1 MTPPA
6 SRRLRVLRV
15 VSRLDTGGIE
25 MRLLDLLPRLDRER
39 FEVRV
44 VSIRRAGTVATLLEQ
59 RGVPVT
65 VVRCHGQLATL
76 WSAWKLAR
84 FMRGYRPDIVHGHTL
99 VPSLYAARAG
109 RIAGVPVRIASFH
122 NVGEAF
128 TPAQIRA
135 ERRWA
140 PERDATVHVSRAV
153 HDDYLRVFAPA
164 VDSGRVIY
172 NGVRVERFRTPPPP
186 ERLAQLR
193 DELGLS
199 GRAPVLMT
207 VARIHAQKGP
217 EDLLEAFAR
226 VRAAQP
232 RAALAWVGDGPAAPA
247 LRERAA
253 ALGIAGD
260 LVVTGM
266 RDDVRD
272 LYHLA
277 TLHVM
282 ASHREGFSN
291 VLLEAMAAGLPQV
304 VTDVGGNREALGES
318 GAGIL
323 LPPRRPELLGEALV
337 EVLADPAR
345 LAAMAAAARARSE
358 AFSADEQLRRT
369 EALYLELARARGLI
383 GGAEPG
389 GPGPGAEAGA

>member
-1 MTPPA
+1 M
-6 SRRLRVLRV
+6 
-15 VSRLDTGGIE
+15 
-25 MRLLDLLPRLDRER
+25 
-39 FEVRV
+39 
-44 VSIRRAGTVATLLEQ
+44 
-59 RGVPVT
+59 
-65 VVRCHGQLATL
+65 
-76 WSAWKLAR
+76 
-84 FMRGYRPDIVHGHTL
+84 
-99 VPSLYAARAG
+99 
-109 RIAGVPVRIASFH
+109 AGVPVRIASFH

-164 VDSGRVIY
+164 VDNGRVIY
-172 NGVRVERFRTPPPP
+172 NGVRVERFREPPPP

-199 GRAPVLMT
+199 GRTPVLMT

-217 EDLLEAFAR
+217 
-226 VRAAQP
+226 
-232 RAALAWVGDGPAAPA
+232 
-247 LRERAA
+247 
-253 ALGIAGD
+253 GD

-337 EVLADPAR
+337 ELLADPGR
-345 LAAMAAAARARSE
+345 LAAMAAAARARSL

-369 EALYLELARARGLI
+369 EALYLELARAKGLI
-383 GGAEPG
+383 GGAAPG